1 VSAPTHGPDIPSQ
14 RALRTMALVRWA
26 LLLAVGATAATTWWT
41 LVIRDEA
48 PTSGEPRFYCPM
60 HPEITSHDP
69 GTCPIC
75 FMTLEPIPEDLGAP
89 SAAEPHDHEAHE
101 PEDEPVPGSVPP
113 GTAPVM
119 LTTERL
125 QASGIAVVPVARAAT
140 AGEIRWPAAVE
151 ALEGARAE
159 VRVRTEAFVERLA
172 VRESGVRVRRGQVLG
187 WVVAPEIL
195 RAEEEL
201 LAAHRW
207 RASVAQGPEP
217 THTAQVDDAAARRLE
232 LLGVTR
238 AEIDAVIRSGQTR
251 RRVPL
256 RAPIDGT
263 VTSFAAAVGTY
274 ASPETV
280 LYEITD
286 YRRVR
291 VVASARS
298 SEELALAG
306 TARAVFR
313 SRADGAELPL
323 ALELIEPTLDE
334 SSRAARVRFLAD
346 NSARALRPGDIGD
359 VLLDAPPVSVLV
371 VPRDAVIDLGR
382 TQHVFVETSPGLFA
396 PRIVTLGPARGE
408 LREILAGLEAGELVV
423 SRGGFVLDS
432 ESRLAAA
439 LAPRAVAADAGPGA
453 SEEGAAP

>member
-1 VSAPTHGPDIPSQ
+1 
-14 RALRTMALVRWA
+14 MAVVRWA
-26 LLLAVGATAATTWWT
+26 LLLTVGATAAITWWT
-41 LVIRDEA
+41 LVLRGDA
-48 PTSGEPRFYCPM
+48 PTTGEPRFYCPM

-75 FMTLEPIPEDLGAP
+75 FMTLEPIPEDLGAT
-89 SAAEPHDHEAHE
+89 SAPEAHE
-101 PEDEPVPGSVPP
+101 HDAPEPNPGGIPP
-113 GTAPVM
+113 GTAQVM

-125 QASGIAVVPVARAAT
+125 QASGISLVPVARAET
-140 AGEIRWPAAVE
+140 AQEIRWPAVVE

-159 VRVRTEAFVERLA
+159 VRVRTDAFVERLG
-172 VRESGVRVRRGQVLG
+172 VRETGVRVRRGQVLA
-187 WVVAPEIL
+187 WVVAPELL

-207 RASVAQGPEP
+207 HEDEDPA
-217 THTAQVDDAAARRLE
+217 HTAHVDEAAARRLE

-238 AEIDAVIRSGQTR
+238 AEIEAVARSGQPR

-256 RAPIDGT
+256 RAPIDGV
-263 VTSFAAAVGTY
+263 VTSFAAALGAY
-274 ASPETV
+274 ASAETV

-298 SEELALAG
+298 PDEPALAG

-313 SRADGAELPL
+313 SRAGGENVPL
-323 ALELIEPTLDE
+323 TLELIEPTLDE

-346 NSARALRPGDIGD
+346 TAESALRPGDIGD
-359 VLLDAPPVSVLV
+359 VLLDAPAISALV

-382 TQHVFVETSPGLFA
+382 TQHVFVETSPGLFT
-396 PRIVTLGPARGE
+396 PRIVTLGAARGE
-408 LREILAGLEAGELVV
+408 LREILAGLEAGERVV
-423 SRGGFVLDS
+423 ARGGFVLDS
-432 ESRLAAA
+432 ESRLASA
-439 LAPRAVAADAGPGA
+439 LAPRAAAADAGVGTA
-453 SEEGAAP
+453 SGEAP